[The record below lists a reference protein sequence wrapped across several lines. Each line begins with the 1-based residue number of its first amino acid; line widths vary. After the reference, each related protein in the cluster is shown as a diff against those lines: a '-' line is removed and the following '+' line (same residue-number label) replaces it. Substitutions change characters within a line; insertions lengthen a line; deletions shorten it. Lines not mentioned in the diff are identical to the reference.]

1 MALIRK
7 DVENIAHLAR
17 LGLTEEDAPRYV
29 RELSSI
35 LDLVEQLQRVDT
47 AGVAPMAHPLDA
59 SQRLRADVVTEAD
72 QRERFQSVAPLT
84 EAGLYLVPRV
94 IE

>member
-1 MALIRK
+1 MSIDPAEVKR
-7 DVENIAHLAR
+7 IAYLAR
-17 LGLTEEDAPRYV
+17 LAIADEDVPVYA

-35 LDLVEQLQRVDT
+35 LELVAQMNALDT
-47 AGVAPMAHPLDA
+47 EGVEPMAHPLNMA
-59 SQRLRADVVTEAD
+59 QRLREDVVEEGD
-72 QRERFQSVAPLT
+72 QRERFQADAPLT

>member
-1 MALIRK
+1 MSIGPG
-7 DVENIAHLAR
+7 DVKRIAYLAR
-17 LGLTEEDAPRYV
+17 LAIAEEDVPVYA

-35 LDLVEQLQRVDT
+35 LDLVAQMNALDT
-47 AGVAPMAHPLDA
+47 EGVEPMAHPLNMT
-59 SQRLRADVVTEAD
+59 QRLREDVVEEAD
-72 QRERFQSVAPLT
+72 QRQRFQANAPLT